1 MKEKNGIA
9 NKFQIFFIPMV
20 EMLQKEIQ
28 NICNFSFLK
37 IVKIE
42 PANKVQSFFKK
53 EIPSVP
59 VKHHF
64 SYLSLHQSEW
74 NESKLPL

>member
-1 MKEKNGIA
+1 MKGKMELLTNFKWFKKIS
-9 NKFQIFFIPMV
+9 IPRV

-28 NICNFSFLK
+28 TLCNFSFLK

-42 PANKVQSFFKK
+42 PANKVQSFFQK
-53 EIPSVP
+53 EMPLVP

-64 SYLSLHQSEW
+64 SYLSLH
-74 NESKLPL
+74 

>member
-1 MKEKNGIA
+1 MKEKNELLT
-9 NKFQIFFIPMV
+9 NFKFFRIPMV
-20 EMLQKEIQ
+20 EMLVEEKQSL
-28 NICNFSFLK
+28 CNFSSLK

-42 PANKVQSFFKK
+42 PAIKVQSFFQK

-64 SYLSLHQSEW
+64 SYLSLH
-74 NESKLPL
+74 